1 MAQRFR
7 ILLLVV
13 KKKKKSVEIK
23 YWVVS
28 RFSMPIENYN
38 RRWYSQDKCPDLLN
52 SPYQIM
58 RWIFDQWYFGDRLFC
73 ENLWNRDHLCIKHL
87 SINYFSNNWLSCG
100 LWFQKLW
107 SPMQYNLLVVTMFL
121 LLCHIVKESTLLRK
135 NGFIASNFLVL

>member
-13 KKKKKSVEIK
+13 KKKKISGNKILSC
-23 YWVVS
+23 S

-58 RWIFDQWYFGDRLFC
+58 RWIFDSDILVTDCSVRISGIVTIC
-73 ENLWNRDHLCIKHL
+73 A
-87 SINYFSNNWLSCG
+87 SNICPFNWLSCG
-100 LWFQKLW
+100 LWFQKVTHAIQFIG
-107 SPMQYNLLVVTMFL
+107 STMFL
-121 LLCHIVKESTLLRK
+121 LLCHIVKESPLLRK
-135 NGFIASNFLVL
+135 NGFIDSNFLVL